1 MKNKEHISKITLG
14 TAQLGYPYGI
24 ANQIGEISPINATE
38 ILRHSINMKINSF
51 DTAPNYGKSEEVIG
65 NFIQNSKKD
74 FMRITTKIPK
84 IVLGNEGKINSSV
97 HNFINQSIKNS
108 SKKLQIKK
116 IPICLLH
123 NPEDMKLFRD
133 DISSSF
139 NKLKKENRI
148 ELSGVSV
155 YTIEHVKEFLNQNE
169 FDVIQIPINIFNS
182 KIINSGLLS
191 ELKKSNK
198 IIFARSIYLQGLFF
212 LNPKEIPTHLE
223 KVKLKLES
231 LYEISKEYGRSIE
244 DIAFSFIR
252 VISEIDSMIIGVESL
267 NQLKNNIKLL
277 NSPALND
284 KLVNKIYREF
294 NNISEEIVN
303 PSLWNK

>member
-1 MKNKEHISKITLG
+1 
-14 TAQLGYPYGI
+14 
-24 ANQIGEISPINATE
+24 
-38 ILRHSINMKINSF
+38 
-51 DTAPNYGKSEEVIG
+51 
-65 NFIQNSKKD
+65 
-74 FMRITTKIPK
+74 
-84 IVLGNEGKINSSV
+84 
-97 HNFINQSIKNS
+97 
-108 SKKLQIKK
+108 
-116 IPICLLH
+116 
-123 NPEDMKLFRD
+123 MKLFRD

-155 YTIEHVKEFLNQNE
+155 YTIEHIKEFLNQNE

-191 ELKKSNK
+191 ELKKNNK

-212 LNPKEIPTHLE
+212 LNPKELPTHLE
-223 KVKLKLES
+223 KVKSKLES
-231 LYEISKEYGRSIE
+231 LYQISKEYDRSIE

-252 VISEIDSMIIGVESL
+252 DISEIDSMIIGVESL

-277 NSPALND
+277 NSPPLND
-284 KLVNKIYREF
+284 KLINKIYREF
-294 NNISEEIVN
+294 NNVSEEIVN